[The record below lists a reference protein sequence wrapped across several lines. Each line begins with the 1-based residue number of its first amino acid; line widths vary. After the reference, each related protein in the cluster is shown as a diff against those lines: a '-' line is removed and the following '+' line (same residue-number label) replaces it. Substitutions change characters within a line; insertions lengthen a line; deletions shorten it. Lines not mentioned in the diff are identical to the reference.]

1 MALTSKKV
9 NKGTKEETFAV
20 SRDFARAPTLEELAE
35 AQGVKPIKSLNELP
49 TDPTIENAEIE
60 WFLAEL
66 RRIREDGDDVLRH

>member
-35 AQGVKPIKSLNELP
+35 AQGVKPITSVNHLP
-49 TDPTIENAEIE
+49 RDFWPEDESIEEFLCFLREIRSE
-60 WFLAEL
+60 KVTL
-66 RRIREDGDDVLRH
+66 DV